1 MSLRYDAVETDEGG
15 RNTTDLEAKSSPAS
29 PTSPSPSQWTPSLA
43 TVGVVIFLGDC
54 SRGILFPVLW
64 ALCHELGGGVLDL
77 GYVVAVF
84 SLGRLLVTVPLGYFC
99 DHYRH
104 RLSLLIAST
113 MLCCGAILWANVYL
127 LGHIYWLF
135 AAQLA
140 LGLGSGS
147 LGVTRS
153 FIAEQLPP
161 SQRTQTLG
169 MMTALQ
175 VRL

>member
-127 LGHIYWLF
+127 L
-135 AAQLA
+135 A